1 MMRGSQLNRGGKGA
15 GRFSKAARPQNFWPT
30 LIRLFKYMR
39 RDFWGVLFSLL
50 IAAVSVLLS
59 VQAPKILGEATTV
72 IFNGVTQGFQ
82 KNTAPDINMTKVTMI
97 LSEVAVIYLI
107 SFVSGVV
114 QQSIMT
120 RISQRTVYALRR
132 AFKAKMQKLPVA
144 YYDTHN
150 NGDIMSRMI
159 NDMDNISGT
168 LNQTLIQ
175 LVTSVLQ
182 FVGTIYFMLTISWQL
197 ALVAFVTVPLAMLT
211 VRIVAPLSQKYFSE
225 QQKNLGLL
233 NNQIEENY
241 AGHTVIKSFNHEKK
255 AQEAFEQQNEAFYQV
270 AWKAQVV
277 STLIYP
283 TMRFINNLD
292 YLAMAVIGGLKVISG
307 TVNLGDVQAM
317 LQYTNQFAQPIT
329 NISNMMNTIQAT
341 VASAERIFEVLDEEE
356 LVELPLASVKVTDSM
371 VSTSPFIRFD
381 QVGFSYN
388 DEQPLMTQVN
398 FEVEKGEM
406 IAIVGPTGAGKT
418 TLINLLERFYEVTS
432 GKISRNGVDIRAINR
447 QVLRQSMA
455 MVLQETWLFSGTI
468 WDNLRYGRLEAT
480 DEEVLA
486 AAKMAHAD
494 EFITTLPQGYQTVL
508 NEEATNISQGQ
519 RQLLTIARAFLAN
532 PEILILDEATSSV
545 DTRTERLI
553 QSAMNRLL
561 VGRTSFVVAH
571 RLSTIREAD
580 QILVM
585 NKGNIVETG
594 THEELLAQEGMYA
607 DLYNSQ
613 FAG

>member
-255 AQEAFEQQNEAFYQV
+255 AQEAFDQQNEAFYQV

>member
-211 VRIVAPLSQKYFSE
+211 VRIVAPLSQKFFSE

-255 AQEAFEQQNEAFYQV
+255 AQEAFDQQNEAFYQV

>member
-72 IFNGVTQGFQ
+72 IFNGITQGFQ

-211 VRIVAPLSQKYFSE
+211 VRIVAPLSQKFFSE

-255 AQEAFEQQNEAFYQV
+255 AQEAFDQQNEAFYQV

-371 VSTSPFIRFD
+371 VSAPPFIRFD

>member
-132 AFKAKMQKLPVA
+132 AFKAKMQKLSVA

-255 AQEAFEQQNEAFYQV
+255 AQEAFDQQNEAFYQV

-371 VSTSPFIRFD
+371 VSTPPFIRFD

>member
-432 GKISRNGVDIRAINR
+432 GKISRNGVDIRTINR

>member
-255 AQEAFEQQNEAFYQV
+255 AQEAFDQQNEAFYQV

-398 FEVEKGEM
+398 FEVEKGEK

-519 RQLLTIARAFLAN
+519 RQLLTIVRAFLAN

>member
-255 AQEAFEQQNEAFYQV
+255 AQEAFDQQNEAFYQV

-356 LVELPLASVKVTDSM
+356 LVELPLASVKVSDSM
-371 VSTSPFIRFD
+371 VSTPPFIRFD

>member
-82 KNTAPDINMTKVTMI
+82 KNTTPDINMTKVTMI

-255 AQEAFEQQNEAFYQV
+255 AQEAFDQQNEAFYQV

-371 VSTSPFIRFD
+371 VSTSPFLRFD

>member
-255 AQEAFEQQNEAFYQV
+255 AQEAFDQQNEAFYQV

-468 WDNLRYGRLEAT
+468 WDNLSYGRLEAT
-480 DEEVLA
+480 DEEVLT

>member
-72 IFNGVTQGFQ
+72 IFNGVTQGLQ

-255 AQEAFEQQNEAFYQV
+255 AQEAFDQQNEAFYQV

>member
-144 YYDTHN
+144 YYDTNN

-255 AQEAFEQQNEAFYQV
+255 AQEAFDQQNEAFYQV

-371 VSTSPFIRFD
+371 VSTPPFIRFD

>member
-1 MMRGSQLNRGGKGA
+1 M
-15 GRFSKAARPQNFWPT
+15 
-30 LIRLFKYMR
+30 
-39 RDFWGVLFSLL
+39 GVLFSLL

-97 LSEVAVIYLI
+97 LSEVAVRYLI

-132 AFKAKMQKLPVA
+132 AFKAKMEKLPVA

-241 AGHTVIKSFNHEKK
+241 AGHTMIKSFNHEKK
-255 AQEAFEQQNEAFYQV
+255 AQEAFDQQNEAFYQV

-371 VSTSPFIRFD
+371 VSTPPFIRFD

-388 DEQPLMTQVN
+388 DEQPLMAQVN

-406 IAIVGPTGAGKT
+406 IAIVGPTDAGKT

-480 DEEVLA
+480 DEEVLV

-508 NEEATNISQGQ
+508 NEEATNISQ
-519 RQLLTIARAFLAN
+519 
-532 PEILILDEATSSV
+532 
-545 DTRTERLI
+545 
-553 QSAMNRLL
+553 
-561 VGRTSFVVAH
+561 
-571 RLSTIREAD
+571 
-580 QILVM
+580 
-585 NKGNIVETG
+585 
-594 THEELLAQEGMYA
+594 
-607 DLYNSQ
+607 
-613 FAG
+613 

>member
-255 AQEAFEQQNEAFYQV
+255 AQEAFDQQNEAFYQV

-371 VSTSPFIRFD
+371 VSTPPFIRFD

-455 MVLQETWLFSGTI
+455 MVLQETWLFSATI

-553 QSAMNRLL
+553 QNAMNRLL

>member
-15 GRFSKAARPQNFWPT
+15 GRFSKVARPQNFWPT

-255 AQEAFEQQNEAFYQV
+255 AQEAFDQQNEAFYQV

-371 VSTSPFIRFD
+371 VSTPPFIRFD

>member
-72 IFNGVTQGFQ
+72 IFNGVTQGLQ

-197 ALVAFVTVPLAMLT
+197 ALVAFVTVPFAMLT

-255 AQEAFEQQNEAFYQV
+255 AQEAFDQQNEAFYQV

-356 LVELPLASVKVTDSM
+356 LVELPLTSVKVTDSM
-371 VSTSPFIRFD
+371 VSTPPFIRFD

-455 MVLQETWLFSGTI
+455 MVLQETWLFSATI

>member
-255 AQEAFEQQNEAFYQV
+255 AQEAFDQQNEAFYQV

-371 VSTSPFIRFD
+371 VSTSPFIRFN

>member
-107 SFVSGVV
+107 SFVSGIV

>member
-255 AQEAFEQQNEAFYQV
+255 AQEAFDQQNEAFYQV

-371 VSTSPFIRFD
+371 VSTPPFIRFD